1 MASNAATKKQA
12 PQLASN
18 IEGFDNSLRLLI
30 AVAARAAANL
40 QLPQD
45 TSLPS
50 ADISSITQNLAAFKL
65 EEEPT
70 HKAGQHAANAP
81 SSKACADN
89 DGEEVGE
96 VDAKEVQEAA
106 QAINAAAAAQ
116 DAPQLSPEE
125 LRRER
130 EKLKASI
137 DKVEAANAAAA
148 RLRKTQ
154 ALQWADEVA
163 RHCKFGE
170 HSFPSASCLKL
181 INIL

>member
-1 MASNAATKKQA
+1 MTSDNASKTQA

-30 AVAARAAANL
+30 AVAARAAANI

-50 ADISSITQNLAAFKL
+50 AGISSITQNIAAFKL
-65 EEEPT
+65 EEEPL
-70 HKAGQHAANAP
+70 HDAAASPDGKVRAN
-81 SSKACADN
+81 D

-106 QAINAAAAAQ
+106 KAISAATAK

-137 DKVEAANAAAA
+137 EKVEAANAAAS
-148 RLRKTQ
+148 RLRKKQ
-154 ALQWADEVA
+154 ALEWADEVA
-163 RHCKFGE
+163 RHCKFGK
-170 HSFPSASCLKL
+170 HWLHLSSSPML
-181 INIL
+181 I